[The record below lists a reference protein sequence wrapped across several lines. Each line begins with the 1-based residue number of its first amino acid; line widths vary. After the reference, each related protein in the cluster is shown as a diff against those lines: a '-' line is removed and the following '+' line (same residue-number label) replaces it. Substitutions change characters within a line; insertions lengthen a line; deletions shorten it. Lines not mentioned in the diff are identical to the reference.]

1 MSRESI
7 EEKTENIPI
16 NKATNEISNS
26 LFQCIYFLSCFF
38 DNSGHFSLFLMHLGF
53 DQIAFH

>member
-7 EEKTENIPI
+7 EEKNENIPI

-38 DNSGHFSLFLMHLGF
+38 
-53 DQIAFH
+53 